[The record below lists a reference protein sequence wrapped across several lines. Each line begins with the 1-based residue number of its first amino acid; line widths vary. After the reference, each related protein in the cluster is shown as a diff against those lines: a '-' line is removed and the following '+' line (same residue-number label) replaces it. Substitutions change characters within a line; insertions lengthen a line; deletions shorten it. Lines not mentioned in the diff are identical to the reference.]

1 MELLPGRPP
10 AATVSRR
17 RPHTVATF
25 RGLMASELL
34 SDLSG
39 DAYCRRK
46 KTGEEEM
53 QLKVTECRWKSTVL
67 ARLDGSIIVP
77 ADDWSLT
84 CSDGEVF
91 ARVYRARAESDSA
104 SAWKWTVLLGSGT
117 DHTEV
122 GCGAAQ
128 TRAGA
133 IRACEERIALVVRV
147 LESEIGAGAEFLSRA
162 RIA

>member
-1 MELLPGRPP
+1 
-10 AATVSRR
+10 
-17 RPHTVATF
+17 
-25 RGLMASELL
+25 
-34 SDLSG
+34 
-39 DAYCRRK
+39 
-46 KTGEEEM
+46 M
-53 QLKVTECRWKSTVL
+53 QQKITECRWKSTVL
-67 ARLDGSIIVP
+67 ARFDGSIIVP

-84 CSDGEVF
+84 CGDGEVF
-91 ARVYRARAESDSA
+91 ARVYRARSEGDVAA
-104 SAWKWTVLLGSGT
+104 VWKWTVLLGSGS

-133 IRACEERIALVVRV
+133 IRACEERITLVVRV